1 LIQVDKDPAAAEW
14 VDGVV
19 SGRVRGIAPELIYL
33 EIGNAVA
40 AHLRAGFMGVQD
52 ARRTMRVAL
61 EVPLRT
67 VSSAPLVAEAFDRTL
82 AQELSVYD
90 ACYLVLAEAADAVL
104 VTADKSLAQRAA
116 RSALLPGA
124 GPPAG

>member
-1 LIQVDKDPAAAEW
+1 M
-14 VDGVV
+14 
-19 SGRVRGIAPELIYL
+19 APELIYL

-40 AHLRAGFMGVQD
+40 AHLRAGYMGVQD
-52 ARRTMRVAL
+52 ARRTMRVTL
-61 EVPLRT
+61 DIPLRT
-67 VSSAPLVAEAFDRTL
+67 VSSPPLVAEAFDRAL
-82 AQELSVYD
+82 EEELSVND

-104 VTADKSLAQRAA
+104 VTADKSLAQRAP